1 MRVTLLGAGAV
12 GGLLGGMLARAGH
25 AVSFVAHGESLA
37 ILRSQGV
44 DVVTASAS
52 FSTGPLSASASPSEL
67 GPCDLVVVAVKSW
80 QVEALA
86 PSLAPLLR
94 EGTLVVPVQN
104 GVEAADQLASAL
116 GEGPVIGGLCH
127 VLATR
132 EAPGRVRTMGP
143 PLSLTLGERAGGSSE
158 RLERLATVLR
168 EAGITVKLPLCI
180 RVALW
185 SKLLFVE
192 PFGSIGAVTRSPVDV
207 VRSTPETRSMLEQ
220 AMREV
225 QAVAVGRGVPVTD
238 DTITQS
244 LARVDTLPV
253 GATASMHR
261 DLVEGRPS
269 ELHEQTGAVVRL
281 GRQAGVP
288 RPVHD
293 FLFASLLPQDR
304 RSRPAPST

>member
-1 MRVTLLGAGAV
+1 MRVTILGAGAV
-12 GGLLGGMLARAGH
+12 GGLLGGLLVRAGD
-25 AVSFVAHGESLA
+25 AVSFLAHGESLA
-37 ILRSQGV
+37 ILRSRGI
-44 DVVTASAS
+44 DVVTATDT
-52 FSTGPLSASASPSEL
+52 FSTGPLPASPSASEL
-67 GPCDLVVVAVKSW
+67 GVCDLVLVAVKSW

-86 PSLAPLLR
+86 PSLAPLLG

-116 GEGPVIGGLCH
+116 GEEAVIGGLCH

-143 PLSLTLGERAGGSSE
+143 APSLTLGERAGGSSE
-158 RLERLATVLR
+158 RLERLAMALR
-168 EAGITVKLPLCI
+168 GAGITVTLSENI
-180 RVALW
+180 HVALW

-192 PFGSIGAVTRSPVDV
+192 PLGSVGAVTRSPADV
-207 VRSTPETRSMLEQ
+207 VRSIPETRAMLEQ

-225 QAVAVGRGVPVTD
+225 QVVAVGRGVPVPD
-238 DTITQS
+238 DAVAQS
-244 LARVDTLPV
+244 LARVDTLPA

-293 FLFASLLPQDR
+293 FLLASLLPQDR
-304 RSRPAPST
+304 RSRDVPTP